1 MKLRN
6 PLLRAMASRPQASE
20 PGCNRAQAPAASSEA
35 PTCQTPSPAPC
46 AC

>member
-6 PLLRAMASRPQASE
+6 PRLRAMACRHQASE

-35 PTCQTPSPAPC
+35 PTCQTPSPAPF

>member
-6 PLLRAMASRPQASE
+6 PLLRAMVCRPQATE
-20 PGCNRAQAPAASSEA
+20 PSCNRAQMSAASSEA